1 PIMSMPL
8 AGIRMLL
15 LRHEAAN
22 MQSFG
27 FALICA
33 NVPPARIMPVF
44 MGGGDEALVLR
55 NMTLGTDAEPYFR
68 WLAYGVVLIMA
79 LPPIIASFRA
89 VKNYRGWL
97 YNVGFM
103 ILPLLI
109 IGSYGFVFLN
119 GLLERGFL
127 VDVWIMGT
135 PVFITLHTTVV
146 LIVLL
151 LFFRKELFHFVKE
164 KVIPLQL

>member
-1 PIMSMPL
+1 MF
-8 AGIRMLL
+8 L
-15 LRHEAAN
+15 LRSETTKL
-22 MQSFG
+22 QSFG
-27 FALICA
+27 FVLIWA
-33 NVPPARIMPVF
+33 NVPQARIMTVF
-44 MGGGDEALVLR
+44 MGGGDETVVFR

-68 WLAYGVVLIMA
+68 WLAYGAVLIMA

-103 ILPLLI
+103 IVPLLI
-109 IGSYGFVFLN
+109 IGSYGFVLLN

-127 VDVWIMGT
+127 ADVWIMGT
-135 PVFITLHTTVV
+135 PVFITLHTTAV
-146 LIVLL
+146 LIILL
-151 LFFRKELFHFVKE
+151 LFFRKELFRFVKE